1 MHRPMR
7 LLLPLLLLACE
18 PPVAV
23 PPLPAPVATPAMGV
37 RLAGEGAFTPLVVRL
52 TREFSDRNPGEAL
65 VVEAAVGGRG
75 AQRAL
80 ADGVLDAAI
89 VARSVGQ
96 PLAAGGVRVAGTEVV
111 LAAGRGTGL
120 RGRLSPERL
129 AGLLS
134 AEVPGKLR
142 LFLRG
147 PEDALEQ
154 ALVASAPLL
163 GPSFEGALQTQR
175 WPVLTDESALRETLR
190 GVPGAVVLADTG
202 FLALHGLPVWTVPVV
217 EPPPRVELVVV
228 ARADAPP
235 RLTQFLAW
243 VAGPEGQALVQE
255 LGYRP
260 ITGAP

>member
-1 MHRPMR
+1 
-7 LLLPLLLLACE
+7 
-18 PPVAV
+18 
-23 PPLPAPVATPAMGV
+23 MGV

-175 WPVLTDESALRETLR
+175 WPVLTDESGPARDAAR
-190 GVPGAVVLADTG
+190 GAGSGGAGGYRVPGA
-202 FLALHGLPVWTVPVV
+202 
-217 EPPPRVELVVV
+217 
-228 ARADAPP
+228 ARAAGVDGAGGGAAAAGGAGGGGPGPDAPP